1 MRTITLSNGK
11 TVEVECLSC
20 ALTSGVIE
28 PDGGVVVETEYF
40 HAHQDV
46 AYPIRG
52 LIIVASKRH
61 IKCFDELTEEE
72 KLDYIN
78 ILSKIRKAQ
87 RDVLGIE
94 YVYYFYNEDTTHH
107 FHTWMVPRYEWMYEF
122 GRSVESV
129 RPVLLHARNEMNTEE
144 NLKEVMEDIGALTK
158 ELALQSRG

>member
-1 MRTITLSNGK
+1 MRKITLSNGK
-11 TVEVECLSC
+11 TIEVTCLSC

-28 PDGGVVVETEYF
+28 PDGGVVMETDYF

-46 AYPIRG
+46 AYPIKG
-52 LIIVASKRH
+52 LIILASKRH
-61 IKCFDELTEEE
+61 FTCFDELTEAE

-78 ILSKIRKAQ
+78 TLSRIRHAQ
-87 RDVLGIE
+87 RKVLRID

-107 FHTWMVPRYEWMYEF
+107 FHTWMVPRYEWMEKF

-144 NLKEVMEDIGALTK
+144 NSREVMNALNALRE
-158 ELALQSRG
+158 ELSK

>member
-1 MRTITLSNGK
+1 MRKITLSNGN

-20 ALTSGVIE
+20 ALTSGMIE
-28 PDGGVVVETEYF
+28 PDGGVVVETEHF

-46 AYPIRG
+46 AYPIKG
-52 LIIVASKRH
+52 LIILASKRH

-78 ILSKIRKAQ
+78 LLTKIRKAQ
-87 RDVLGIE
+87 REVLGIE

-129 RPVLLHARNEMNTEE
+129 RPVLLHARNNMNDEE
-144 NLKEVMEDIGALTK
+144 NVKSVMEAIELLTV
-158 ELALQSRG
+158 ELNK